1 MPKMPEALITV
12 ATATAIAFGFY
23 EGRQNIVLRRRIQML
38 ADQNSWW
45 KLNHDHATNQ
55 QQALRLEIIGLR
67 SNLADL
73 LKARGDLPRR
83 DLTRLQTSTPLSTNE
98 LTAPPPTS
106 EGLSCP
112 TGRGPIHE

>member
-23 EGRQNIVLRRRIQML
+23 EARQNIVLRRRIQML
-38 ADQNSWW
+38 ADQNVCW
-45 KLNHDHATNQ
+45 KLNHDSLTNQ
-55 QQALRLEIIGLR
+55 QQALRLEIVRLR

-73 LKARGDLPRR
+73 LEARSDLPRR
-83 DLTRLQTSTPLSTNE
+83 DLTRLGTSAPPSTNE
-98 LTAPPPTS
+98 LTAPHAPS
-106 EGLSCP
+106 EGLCSP